1 MGRKMC
7 DRRDGLL
14 WPFIFPRPHN
24 NIFKGRS
31 RSASRDPAFIGT
43 EGHLMSDLEYFS
55 HRYMK
60 QRKCADVAQNEKT
73 RKIHLNMALRYAARV
88 ASLDPEK

>member
-1 MGRKMC
+1 
-7 DRRDGLL
+7 
-14 WPFIFPRPHN
+14 
-24 NIFKGRS
+24 
-31 RSASRDPAFIGT
+31 
-43 EGHLMSDLEYFS
+43 MSDLEYFS
-55 HRYMK
+55 HRYLK